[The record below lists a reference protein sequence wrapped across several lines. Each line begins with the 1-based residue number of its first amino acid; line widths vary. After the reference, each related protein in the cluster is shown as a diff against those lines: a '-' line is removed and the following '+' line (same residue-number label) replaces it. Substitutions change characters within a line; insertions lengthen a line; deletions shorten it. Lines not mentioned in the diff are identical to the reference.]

1 MLSFRQVISFLRW
14 RVIFVRY
21 ITMIP
26 SIRWS
31 RLQFGS
37 RSKTEFS
44 KQIAINGYNAGQRL
58 TPELVEEIRQIY
70 VPRMEKVIPTSSG
83 SPFVNLLQ
91 SDDISSENP
100 IIRLAFSK
108 EILDMAIDYYSGSPI
123 LSTIQVLY
131 AWPASS
137 DNRES
142 QKWHKDYSDAK
153 SLHCMIYL
161 NDVLTPTDGPFVFVD
176 KQDSSKI
183 RRSPLIRRIDDLQF
197 VKELGSGIIRY
208 FYGQAGSTMFVDPSP
223 LYHYAHRTDKP
234 HLGIFITFSTLMPY
248 AQPIPIIQKNA
259 AKLLEVALELRPDLS
274 KEFLQR
280 LLQLE

>member
-1 MLSFRQVISFLRW
+1 MLSFRQFISFLRW

-37 RSKTEFS
+37 RSTTEFS
-44 KQIAINGYNAGQRL
+44 KQIAINGYHPGHSL

-70 VPRMEKVIPTSSG
+70 VPRIDKVIPTPSG
-83 SPFVNLLQ
+83 APFINLLQ
-91 SDDISSENP
+91 AEDIHSEDP
-100 IIRLAFSK
+100 VVRLAFSK
-108 EILDMAIDYYSGSPI
+108 EILDLATDYYSGSPL

-131 AWPASS
+131 AWPVSS
-137 DNRES
+137 DIRES

-161 NDVLTPTDGPFVFVD
+161 NDVLSPADGPFVFVD

-183 RRSPLIRRIDDLQF
+183 RRSPILRRIDDLQF
-197 VKELGSGIIRY
+197 GKELGSGIIRY
-208 FYGQAGSTMFVDPSP
+208 FYGEAGSTMFVDPSP

-259 AKLLEVALELRPDLS
+259 AKLLNVALELRPDLS
-274 KEFLQR
+274 KDFLQR
-280 LLQLE
+280 LLQVE